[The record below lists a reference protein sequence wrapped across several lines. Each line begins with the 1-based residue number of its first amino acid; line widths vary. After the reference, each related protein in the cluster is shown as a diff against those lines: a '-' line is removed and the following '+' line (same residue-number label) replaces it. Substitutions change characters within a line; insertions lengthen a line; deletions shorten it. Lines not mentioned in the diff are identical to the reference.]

1 MRSSGIRR
9 ACTSGYLP
17 GNGQRAA
24 KNPTNFIGFLLTL
37 EFSGDIIQEEINPS
51 DLVGIKRAEVFG
63 RLK

>member
-1 MRSSGIRR
+1 VPAR
-9 ACTSGYLP
+9 ADICRVTV
-17 GNGQRAA
+17 NERQ